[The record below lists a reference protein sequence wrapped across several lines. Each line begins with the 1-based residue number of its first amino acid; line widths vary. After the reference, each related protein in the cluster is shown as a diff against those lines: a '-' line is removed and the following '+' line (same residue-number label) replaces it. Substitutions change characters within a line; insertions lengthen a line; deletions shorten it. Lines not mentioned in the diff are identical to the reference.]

1 MTNEVS
7 VKPKQTIA
15 ALAHDETFANH
26 LQELLGKR
34 APQFITS
41 VLTLANSNVD
51 LNQCDPK
58 EVFSTCLKSASLDL
72 PLDQNLGFAYVLPY
86 KNYQTGKV
94 TPQFQMGYKGFVQL
108 AMRSGEYETIGVREV
123 YENEFQGYDEFTG
136 EEIIKFLPKV
146 ERGEKIIG
154 YVAYFIT
161 LKGFRKRLY
170 MSQEDLD
177 AHGAKY
183 SKSYNKN
190 NGIWKT
196 EPDAMKKKTV
206 LKLLLSRWG
215 ILSTQLQQAITD
227 DQADSDGNY
236 IDRKPTI
243 EITDAEMGESEEERK
258 NVAQK

>member
-1 MTNEVS
+1 MTKNEVV

-15 ALAHDETFANH
+15 DLAHDETYTNR

-41 VLTLANSNVD
+41 VLTLVNSNVD

-58 EVFSTCLKSASLDL
+58 KVFSTCLKSASLDL

-86 KNYQTGKV
+86 KNSSTGKV
-94 TPQFQMGYKGFVQL
+94 TPQFQMGYKGFIQL
-108 AMRSGEYETIGVREV
+108 AMRSGEYENIGVREV
-123 YENEFQGYDEFTG
+123 YENELQGYDEFTG
-136 EEIIKFLPKV
+136 EELVRFMPDDT
-146 ERGEKIIG
+146 RGEKIIG

-161 LKGFRKRLY
+161 RKGFRKRLY
-170 MSQEDLD
+170 MSQESLN

-236 IDRKPTI
+236 VDRKPTI
-243 EITDAEMGESEEERK
+243 EITEAELGESEEDRNAVEK
-258 NVAQK
+258 

>member
-1 MTNEVS
+1 MTNEIA
-7 VKPKQTIA
+7 VKPKVTIA
-15 ALAHDETFANH
+15 QLAHDEGFSKH
-26 LQELLGKR
+26 LQDLLGKR

-41 VLTLANSNVD
+41 VLTLANANVD
-51 LNQCDPK
+51 LNQCKPK
-58 EVFSTCLKSASLDL
+58 EVFSTCLKAASLDL

-86 KNYQTGKV
+86 KDWKTGEV
-94 TPQFQMGYKGFVQL
+94 HPQFQMGYKGFIQL

-123 YENEFQGYDEFTG
+123 YENELQGYDEFTG
-136 EEIIKFLPKV
+136 EETIKFLQDD
-146 ERGEKIIG
+146 ERGEKVIG

-170 MSQEDLD
+170 MSQADLD

-183 SKSYNKN
+183 SKSYNKS

-215 ILSTQLQQAITD
+215 ILSTQLQQAIAD
-227 DQADSDGNY
+227 DQADSEGNY
-236 IDRKPTI
+236 IDRKPVI
-243 EITDAEMGESEEERK
+243 EITDAEMGESEEDR
-258 NVAQK
+258 NGQDS